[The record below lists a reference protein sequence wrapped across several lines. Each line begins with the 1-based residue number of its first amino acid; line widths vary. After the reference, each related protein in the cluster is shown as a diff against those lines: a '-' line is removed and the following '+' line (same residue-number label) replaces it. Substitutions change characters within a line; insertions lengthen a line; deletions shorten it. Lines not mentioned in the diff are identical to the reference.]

1 MRLFNKRKPF
11 PLTDEE
17 VIREALKTVTEYAN
31 RHPGDEFNINACTD
45 AVMASV
51 TEIWMKARGYTSAR
65 ALKWEDQDEC
75 SQLVSRIRMDLRARA
90 YIKATECLKNRQIQ
104 KINMSTAEALIAYEL
119 RQRGLKFFFEWQ
131 KLRVKV
137 SIKLDCGSAMTFIV
151 KYKDLREGKLLDIL
165 NTIIAIV
172 TPLNQ
177 TKGDV
182 TVWPLTGTWKT
193 WNGWKS

>member
-1 MRLFNKRKPF
+1 
-11 PLTDEE
+11 
-17 VIREALKTVTEYAN
+17 
-31 RHPGDEFNINACTD
+31 
-45 AVMASV
+45 
-51 TEIWMKARGYTSAR
+51 
-65 ALKWEDQDEC
+65 
-75 SQLVSRIRMDLRARA
+75 
-90 YIKATECLKNRQIQ
+90 
-104 KINMSTAEALIAYEL
+104 MSTAEALIAYEL

-151 KYKDLREGKLLDIL
+151 KYKDIREGKLLDIL
-165 NTIIAIV
+165 DTIMAIV

-193 WNGWKS
+193 WNGWRS

>member
-1 MRLFNKRKPF
+1 MHLFSKRKPF

-17 VIREALKTVTEYAN
+17 VIREALKTVMEYAN
-31 RHPGDEFNINACTD
+31 RNPGDKFDINACTD
-45 AVMASV
+45 AVLASV
-51 TEIWMKARGYTSAR
+51 TDIWMKARGYTSTR
-65 ALKWEDQDEC
+65 ALKWEDKDEY

-90 YIKATECLKNRQIQ
+90 YIKATECLKNRKIQ
-104 KINMSTAEALIAYEL
+104 QINMSTAEALIAYEL

-137 SIKLDCGSAMTFIV
+137 SIKLECCCGMTFIA
-151 KYKDLREGKLLDIL
+151 KYKDIREGKLLDIL
-165 NTIIAIV
+165 DTIMAIV

-182 TVWPLTGTWKT
+182 TVWPLSGTWKT

>member
-1 MRLFNKRKPF
+1 MRLFSKRKPF

-31 RHPGDEFNINACTD
+31 RHPGEEFNINACTD

-65 ALKWEDQDEC
+65 AIKWVDQDEC
-75 SQLVSRIRMDLRARA
+75 SQLVSRISMDLRARA
-90 YIKATECLKNRQIQ
+90 CIKATECLRNRKIQ
-104 KINMSTAEALIAYEL
+104 KINI
-119 RQRGLKFFFEWQ
+119 
-131 KLRVKV
+131 
-137 SIKLDCGSAMTFIV
+137 IV
-151 KYKDLREGKLLDIL
+151 KYKDIREGKLLDIL
-165 NTIIAIV
+165 DTIMAIV

-182 TVWPLTGTWKT
+182 TVWPLSGTWKT

>member
-1 MRLFNKRKPF
+1 MFLFHKRKPF

-17 VIREALKTVTEYAN
+17 VTREALKTVTDYAN
-31 RHPGDEFNINACTD
+31 RHPGDEFNMNACTD
-45 AVMASV
+45 AVMTSV
-51 TEIWMKARGYTSAR
+51 MTIWMKARGYTSSTT
-65 ALKWEDQDEC
+65 LKWEDQDEY

-90 YIKATECLKNRQIQ
+90 YIKATECLKNRKIQ

-119 RQRGLKFFFEWQ
+119 RQRGLLFFFEWQ

-151 KYKDLREGKLLDIL
+151 KYKDIHEGKLLDIL
-165 NTIIAIV
+165 DAIMAIV